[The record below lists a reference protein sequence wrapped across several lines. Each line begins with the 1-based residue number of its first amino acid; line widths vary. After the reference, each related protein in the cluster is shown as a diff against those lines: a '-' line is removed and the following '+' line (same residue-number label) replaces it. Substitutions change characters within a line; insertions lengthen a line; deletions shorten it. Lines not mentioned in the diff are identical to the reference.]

1 MTQQPGVLRTVCKT
15 IYLLINAN
23 MQVLGALSTKLKA
36 FVSLHLYLYS
46 LMMQFLYFILY
57 SRTLIIIVTVSV
69 VLYATCT
76 VEDCLPKMS
85 GT

>member
-23 MQVLGALSTKLKA
+23 MQVLGTLSTKLKA

-46 LMMQFLYFILY
+46 LIMQFLYISYF
-57 SRTLIIIVTVSV
+57 
-69 VLYATCT
+69 T
-76 VEDCLPKMS
+76 VEH
-85 GT
+85 